1 MKYLYVVISS
11 FFFLSFLVLN
21 GEWNQFRGV
30 TGQGHVDTKIPKFW
44 SQNSSN
50 LAWRASINGT
60 AWSSPILVRG
70 QIVVTNAR
78 TLNDG
83 KSLDLE
89 VVALNES
96 TGKISWR
103 SSLFTYP
110 DLPRIHRKNSY
121 ASPTPYFDGESIFV
135 HYGNLG
141 TACLNT
147 DGKTRWKKVFDY
159 SPVHGS
165 GCSPVVH
172 DNLLIFSADG
182 ASDPCIYGLD
192 KKNGNIRWKTTRTSK
207 TKKNFSFCTP
217 IVVPRG
223 SGLQIISPASE
234 FVFSYSLEGKEIWKL
249 NYPGGYSVVP
259 RPVFADGIVFVS
271 SGYDRPTLY
280 AIKTDGVGDVTGS
293 KLIWKTSKSVP
304 RNSSIILINNLL
316 FMAADNGVVSCLDA
330 KTGTT
335 HWIERVGGS
344 CSSSPLHANG
354 LIYLTDETG
363 KTFVFEAKRKYQ
375 LSAVNDLKERTLAS
389 SMAYNNSVFIRTE
402 KAIYRFDTE

>member
-1 MKYLYVVISS
+1 MKYLYLVIPS
-11 FFFLSFLVLN
+11 FFFLSCLIVN

-30 TGQGHVDTKIPKFW
+30 NGQGHADARIPQFW

-50 LAWRASINGT
+50 LSWRTSIKGM
-60 AWSSPILVRG
+60 AWSSPILVRD

-78 TLNDG
+78 TLSDG
-83 KSLDLE
+83 KSLVLE

-96 TGKISWR
+96 TGEIIWR
-103 SSLFTYP
+103 SSLFTYT

-121 ASPTPYFDGESIFV
+121 ASPTPYFDGEFIFV

-147 DGKTRWKKVFDY
+147 QGKTLWKKVFDY

-165 GCSPVVH
+165 GSSPVVY

-182 ASDPCIYGLD
+182 ASDPSIYGIN
-192 KKNGNIRWKTTRTSK
+192 KKNGNVLWKTIRASK

-217 IVVPRG
+217 LVVPRG
-223 SGLQIISPASE
+223 SVMQIISPASE
-234 FVFSYSLEGKEIWKL
+234 FVFSYSLEGKEIWKF

-280 AIKTDGVGDVTGS
+280 AIKTDGIGDVTGS

-304 RNSSIILINNLL
+304 RNSSIIVIDNLL
-316 FMAADNGVVSCLDA
+316 FMAADNGVVSCLNA
-330 KTGTT
+330 TTGST

-344 CSSSPLHANG
+344 CSSSLLHANG
-354 LIYLTDETG
+354 SIYLTDETG
-363 KTFVFEAKRKYQ
+363 KTFVFEAKREYQ

-389 SMAYNNSVFIRTE
+389 SMAYNSSVFIRTE

>member
-1 MKYLYVVISS
+1 MAGLHICVT
-11 FFFLSFLVLN
+11 FFLLFFLIQVY

-30 TGQGHVDTKIPKFW
+30 TGQGYANTEPPKTW
-44 SQNSSN
+44 NQNSSN
-50 LAWRASINGT
+50 LSWRTALEGT
-60 AWSSPILVRG
+60 AWSSPILVRD

-89 VVALNES
+89 VIFLSVL
-96 TGKISWR
+96 TGEITWR
-103 SSLFTYP
+103 NSLFTYA

-121 ASPTPYFDGESIFV
+121 ASPTPFFDGEFIFV
-135 HYGNLG
+135 HYGNMG

-147 DGKTRWKKVFDY
+147 EGKTLWKKVFDY

-182 ASDPCIYGLD
+182 ATDPCIYGID
-192 KKNGNIRWKTTRTSK
+192 KKDGNVLWKTTRTSN

-217 IVVPRG
+217 LVVPRE

-234 FVFSYSLEGKEIWKL
+234 FVFSYSLEGKEIWKF

-259 RPVFADGIVFVS
+259 RPVFVDGIIFVS

-280 AIKTDGVGDVTGS
+280 AIKTDGAGDVTGS

-304 RNSSIILINNLL
+304 RNSSIIVINNLL
-316 FMAADNGVVSCLDA
+316 FMAAENGVVSCLDPT
-330 KTGTT
+330 TGET

-344 CSSSPLHANG
+344 CSSSLLHASG
-354 LIYLTDETG
+354 FIYLTDETG

-375 LSAVNDLKERTLAS
+375 LSSVNDLKERTLAS
-389 SMAYNNSVFIRTE
+389 PMAYNNSVYIRTE